1 LDLVS
6 QLFVAILVK
15 VSNVT
20 SKPYLVIEFAGVLNC
35 FDRVVITGTLPEIC
49 HAEAD
54 LKIEFTAN
62 HKAFRKE
69 ERIKA
74 IIAERGEHPDL
85 VHIFSAM
92 EPCTSSQPWHDKS
105 TPQTYLKPVLESVSI
120 LFLDEDLQLFLTLGR
135 GEGAI
140 SGFRAA
146 DLRAHIR
153 SLSTSRSSYLLKQL
167 PPHGLIKKVGHRYK
181 YYLTQFARRVLAA
194 TLKLRE

>member
-74 IIAERGEHPDL
+74 IIAERGEPPGL

-92 EPCTSSQPWHDKS
+92 EPCASYQPWHDKS
-105 TPQTYLKPVLESVSI
+105 THQTYLKPRSGKCLHYDVYFI
-120 LFLDEDLQLFLTLGR
+120 DEVFGRCYLRVPTWAPFRLQAYFNGPNWL
-135 GEGAI
+135 
-140 SGFRAA
+140 
-146 DLRAHIR
+146 
-153 SLSTSRSSYLLKQL
+153 
-167 PPHGLIKKVGHRYK
+167 
-181 YYLTQFARRVLAA
+181 ARRLEQAA
-194 TLKLRE
+194 IDFEMAENAFISIADPKTRCSS